1 MKRYGILVL
10 ALVLAFGAFA
20 VVRGED
26 APMRAGVG
34 AGKGAGLGA
43 PAAAAA
49 AAASAESTLT
59 DAEKAELLY
68 MVEEE
73 KLARDVYVKMFELWG
88 VRSFAMIAR
97 AETRHAAALRNVLK
111 LNGIADPTAN
121 AAAGKFTDT
130 KLQAL
135 YDSLVKK
142 GSESVAAALAVGA
155 TIEDLDIADLEDAK
169 AGTKNAVLTNAYD
182 NLLRGSE
189 NHLRAFVGQIKQA
202 GGNYVASYIT
212 AERLAAIV
220 AADAVGGPN
229 GSRIAAGAR
238 PGSGMGIGAG
248 RRGAMGRGPGR
259 AAGCGQ
265 TMCGSACMGAARGTG
280 VGRPQG
286 MQNRAMMNSCDGTC
300 NGTCDSTCT
309 SCVAVTESGAT
320 TEPTK

>member
-34 AGKGAGLGA
+34 AGKGAGKGAGMGA

-121 AAAGKFTDT
+121 AAAGR
-130 KLQAL
+130 
-135 YDSLVKK
+135 
-142 GSESVAAALAVGA
+142 GR
-155 TIEDLDIADLEDAK
+155 
-169 AGTKNAVLTNAYD
+169 AG
-182 NLLRGSE
+182 RGSD
-189 NHLRAFVGQIKQA
+189 H
-202 GGNYVASYIT
+202 
-212 AERLAAIV
+212 
-220 AADAVGGPN
+220 
-229 GSRIAAGAR
+229 
-238 PGSGMGIGAG
+238 
-248 RRGAMGRGPGR
+248 
-259 AAGCGQ
+259 
-265 TMCGSACMGAARGTG
+265 
-280 VGRPQG
+280 
-286 MQNRAMMNSCDGTC
+286 
-300 NGTCDSTCT
+300 
-309 SCVAVTESGAT
+309 
-320 TEPTK
+320 